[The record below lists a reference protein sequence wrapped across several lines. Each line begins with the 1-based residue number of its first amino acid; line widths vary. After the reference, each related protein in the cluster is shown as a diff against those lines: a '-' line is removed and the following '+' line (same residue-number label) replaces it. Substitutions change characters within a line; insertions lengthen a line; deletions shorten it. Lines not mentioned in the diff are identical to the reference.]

1 MKMETAQ
8 RAKEKKGGGRRI
20 LALFLILLNISISP
34 MVRVAA
40 VEVKEP
46 KLTSEAYVLME
57 GSTGEILCEKNATK
71 QMRPASITKIM
82 TLLLIF
88 EAIENGKISLT
99 DEVPV
104 SEHAA
109 SMGGSQVYLEPYEKQ
124 PVEIMIKCICIASA
138 NDASVAMAEF
148 LAGSEEGFVARM
160 NERAAELGMENTH
173 FINCYGLDT
182 EGHYSCALDVAKM
195 SRELIMKHP
204 QISNYSTVWMDT
216 FVHTTSR
223 GQTEFGLTNTN
234 KLIKTYQGITGLKT
248 GSTELAK
255 YCLSATARRDNMDL
269 IAVVMAAPDTKSRFR
284 EAAELLNYGFANYQ
298 LYTFDFAET
307 KLLDVPVK
315 SGVKKEIALKPAA
328 TFSTLFGKEIKKDG
342 VEISFTYEKNLFA
355 PVEAGT
361 PAGRAIF
368 SYEGRELGGVDLV
381 AAESVQKA
389 KYSDV
394 LFTVWKQYFGR

>member
-148 LAGSEEGFVARM
+148 LAGSEKIRI
-160 NERAAELGMENTH
+160 L
-173 FINCYGLDT
+173 
-182 EGHYSCALDVAKM
+182 
-195 SRELIMKHP
+195 
-204 QISNYSTVWMDT
+204 STVMVW
-216 FVHTTSR
+216 
-223 GQTEFGLTNTN
+223 
-234 KLIKTYQGITGLKT
+234 I
-248 GSTELAK
+248 
-255 YCLSATARRDNMDL
+255 RRD
-269 IAVVMAAPDTKSRFR
+269 I
-284 EAAELLNYGFANYQ
+284 
-298 LYTFDFAET
+298 
-307 KLLDVPVK
+307 
-315 SGVKKEIALKPAA
+315 IPAR
-328 TFSTLFGKEIKKDG
+328 STWRKCRG
-342 VEISFTYEKNLFA
+342 N
-355 PVEAGT
+355 
-361 PAGRAIF
+361 
-368 SYEGRELGGVDLV
+368 
-381 AAESVQKA
+381 
-389 KYSDV
+389 
-394 LFTVWKQYFGR
+394 

>member
-328 TFSTLFGKEIKKDG
+328 TFSTLFGKEIIINTVNFYSTRNSHK
-342 VEISFTYEKNLFA
+342 I
-355 PVEAGT
+355 
-361 PAGRAIF
+361 
-368 SYEGRELGGVDLV
+368 
-381 AAESVQKA
+381 
-389 KYSDV
+389 KY
-394 LFTVWKQYFGR
+394 